1 MEDAELYQDCLS
13 GAPSTVLT
21 ESVSSSSRS
30 SSNDKWI
37 ERNISKLECVRF
49 TPVAADLAKCQCGKP
64 LSEHPHGLPR
74 STTAWASAS
83 HTEASPTD
91 AYGVIEFVSG
101 PHPTRAHYIR
111 VAANTQPEQLLHI
124 LTRVWRLRLPKLVLT
139 VHGGIQNFE
148 LQPKLKKVV
157 LNGILKAAK
166 TTDAWVISTGLD
178 NGISRY
184 VGESISEEIHMKK
197 HRIAAIGI
205 APWGVIRDREQL
217 IGRNRT
223 CKYFAISSSSKALSV
238 LNRCHN
244 YFILV
249 DDGQSNVYGTEIQLR
264 RAFERHLCSM
274 RLDKSRFGVGLDRV
288 PVVATLIEGGAN
300 VFRHVLDLTLDRRPI
315 PVVVCDGSGRAA
327 DILAFIHK
335 NGEQVLNCPALAD
348 QIVDLIR
355 DKFRLARSKALAVFS
370 EIRVCLQGP
379 GRDLV
384 SVFRLGEGRFKDVD
398 DAILTSLLSSHH
410 LSHSS
415 QLKLTMAWNRVD
427 LARSH
432 LFQYGQDWRSADLE
446 RAMME
451 ALMNNR
457 IEFVKLLLE
466 WGVNV
471 ERFLTRLRLEDL
483 YTFCLFGDETKGL
496 GKYLR
501 FLLKQTL
508 ARFSK
513 KQQRVSLYLIGR
525 LVQELIGGGFVH
537 EYTRRFCLAK
547 AAVRSASG
555 ALPPDAAAGATGG
568 LASEQPTITGAA
580 SNTLMNSIKSVRSML
595 RLGAGAPSGGAG
607 PSEIA
612 GGGGGMGY
620 SNSTHALLLNN
631 QQQQQVPQ
639 QPQHEQQQHRGQ
651 NDYEFRFPYTDLMTW
666 AVLCRR
672 YELAWYFMQ
681 CGEDVIAK
689 ALFSAALFRAI
700 MTRIDEDVHVEYYQE
715 LESWCDKYE
724 AEALSMLEHCYK
736 FDPRLTRKLVTYQL
750 AEFGGHTCMS
760 LAYTSRSMLFLNH
773 ACPQIILNDLW
784 YGGVRETDDLT
795 GLRVFALCLVLL
807 ACPPLFFTLLLF
819 TNFVEFKSLQELRD
833 QPQTRDEFGDV
844 ESSSSSSSS
853 SGSSVSSR
861 DAEAKAHRVEQQ
873 ADQHQA
879 SAAAGAAPASS
890 LRNFMRQVPE
900 ESLSDKIDRLGLQSG
915 GSGQANAKKSG
926 GRVNFVNELPMTT
939 IVGPQAQQHAG
950 KTAQLPRI
958 GSSGGGRAG
967 ASSSLH
973 FPMKDSEYSGYQ
985 NYHTRGPQPQPQH
998 SRLDR
1003 LPYRMRVSEFF
1014 SAPITRY
1021 WIHLITYAIFIVSF
1035 FSYVLVVLPES
1046 RFVWQEYL
1054 VFAYIVSYALDKVR
1068 EISNCNGLTL
1078 RVKLQVHLSDLW
1090 NIYDLC
1096 ICAFSLVG
1104 IALRV
1109 ASVHSVN
1116 GAAADNS
1123 SFVGFYTNY
1132 SLLLLGNGS
1141 GLGDA
1146 HSEFARQ
1153 FYVFFCSH
1161 NIMVISL
1168 ALWLLRIF
1176 EVLINWKHLGPYL
1189 YMVATMISKML
1200 PPVVI
1205 IFIPLCAFGIVRQ
1218 GIQYPQYNTFNI
1230 TVLKGV
1236 LLKPYF
1242 MLYGEVYAGEID
1254 PDEWTGLESLMPLRC
1269 VVPIAMV
1276 IFLLVAVIV
1285 CISIIIAV
1293 FNDVYH
1299 EVHEKSKQVY
1309 KYLRFSIIIEYE
1321 SMPMFPPPLT
1331 LVSWIFLTVRWL
1343 YHKRCRFWGC
1353 GGGGGGGG
1361 GGGVSAAE
1369 STIAGDGEEN
1379 RVHLITSLKLFLKQ
1393 DEIEDLQ
1400 DFEEECVQDFLLS
1413 QTRAQREKLD
1423 HRIAATNQLAENTAL
1438 RLEDMIQRQS
1448 VIKQM
1453 LQVVDQRICTGGP
1466 GGCGSNAT
1474 ATAAA
1479 AAAAAAAVATASP
1492 PAAAAAAAEPGG
1504 GANGVAEA
1512 MLERLAEADVPGNE
1526 SVSAAVA
1533 AAAAAAATSAAA
1545 AVASAGNPNGSGI
1558 SSRLGGSGRQRF
1570 NSSRHR
1576 HLSRQRSLSLTES
1589 KHRQQQ
1595 QASRR
1600 SPHVSGG
1607 STGGGA
1613 ASVTLSEEA
1622 AAGATSLTQPDTPD
1636 VTMPDQTTPLL
1647 DTGYGISG
1655 GGGGGSSSQMLRL
1668 LSATN
1673 APEEYTSIC
1682 DGIEVPLPITE
1693 PPSPPSP
1700 ASVGVQQPVDTANA
1714 GGSGGGAAGG
1724 AVEAMDIGDRSS
1736 LADVEP
1742 RGNGVGIAFSD
1753 VGAAGQTLEAM
1764 LRNAEEAER
1773 LAMGPAL
1780 KRRLRQLSC
1789 TGAAESAPAPDVDDL
1804 SLAAATAPVGGL
1816 DSAGVTASESLI
1828 NIVEEVMEHLT
1839 DVASGVGEDVE
1850 ELEERHRVD
1859 DSEDADSS
1867 DGGPLMIRPPS
1878 SLKDAEPGG
1887 SL

>member
-384 SVFRLGEGRFKDVD
+384 SVFRPRRRPLQRH

-508 ARFSK
+508 AKFSK

-580 SNTLMNSIKSVRSML
+580 SNTLMNSIKS
-595 RLGAGAPSGGAG
+595 
-607 PSEIA
+607 
-612 GGGGGMGY
+612 
-620 SNSTHALLLNN
+620 
-631 QQQQQVPQ
+631 
-639 QPQHEQQQHRGQ
+639 
-651 NDYEFRFPYTDLMTW
+651 
-666 AVLCRR
+666 
-672 YELAWYFMQ
+672 

-760 LAYTSRSMLFLNH
+760 LAYTSRNH
-773 ACPQIILNDLW
+773 SQRSVSARPTISP
-784 YGGVRETDDLT
+784 

-939 IVGPQAQQHAG
+939 IVAPQAQQHAG

-1361 GGGVSAAE
+1361 GGG
-1369 STIAGDGEEN
+1369 
-1379 RVHLITSLKLFLKQ
+1379 
-1393 DEIEDLQ
+1393 
-1400 DFEEECVQDFLLS
+1400 
-1413 QTRAQREKLD
+1413 
-1423 HRIAATNQLAENTAL
+1423 
-1438 RLEDMIQRQS
+1438 
-1448 VIKQM
+1448 
-1453 LQVVDQRICTGGP
+1453 
-1466 GGCGSNAT
+1466 
-1474 ATAAA
+1474 
-1479 AAAAAAAVATASP
+1479 
-1492 PAAAAAAAEPGG
+1492 
-1504 GANGVAEA
+1504 
-1512 MLERLAEADVPGNE
+1512 
-1526 SVSAAVA
+1526 
-1533 AAAAAAATSAAA
+1533 
-1545 AVASAGNPNGSGI
+1545 
-1558 SSRLGGSGRQRF
+1558 
-1570 NSSRHR
+1570 
-1576 HLSRQRSLSLTES
+1576 
-1589 KHRQQQ
+1589 
-1595 QASRR
+1595 
-1600 SPHVSGG
+1600 
-1607 STGGGA
+1607 
-1613 ASVTLSEEA
+1613 
-1622 AAGATSLTQPDTPD
+1622 
-1636 VTMPDQTTPLL
+1636 
-1647 DTGYGISG
+1647 
-1655 GGGGGSSSQMLRL
+1655 
-1668 LSATN
+1668 
-1673 APEEYTSIC
+1673 
-1682 DGIEVPLPITE
+1682 
-1693 PPSPPSP
+1693 
-1700 ASVGVQQPVDTANA
+1700 
-1714 GGSGGGAAGG
+1714 
-1724 AVEAMDIGDRSS
+1724 
-1736 LADVEP
+1736 
-1742 RGNGVGIAFSD
+1742 
-1753 VGAAGQTLEAM
+1753 
-1764 LRNAEEAER
+1764 
-1773 LAMGPAL
+1773 
-1780 KRRLRQLSC
+1780 
-1789 TGAAESAPAPDVDDL
+1789 
-1804 SLAAATAPVGGL
+1804 
-1816 DSAGVTASESLI
+1816 
-1828 NIVEEVMEHLT
+1828 
-1839 DVASGVGEDVE
+1839 
-1850 ELEERHRVD
+1850 
-1859 DSEDADSS
+1859 
-1867 DGGPLMIRPPS
+1867 
-1878 SLKDAEPGG
+1878 
-1887 SL
+1887 